1 MQSPLEGQLKHFIHR
16 TLPMRF
22 IDRLCGHWLRQRGF
36 QIVAAPAGQVFAEGI
51 SNPAEYAGPADFS
64 RYFRPWDVQSEL
76 NGWREPKVVDNTML
90 SPIKLYYLRALAA
103 HACGLTGDFLE
114 AGVHNG
120 GSARLLLNVMQEYKS
135 TKRIW
140 LLDTFQGY
148 SKPSPERDGCHVK
161 ERDCGGRPRSY
172 VEQLLQDGGS
182 RVRFVEG
189 AIPGTLT
196 QVQTQELAFS
206 HIDVNLYE
214 PTLTAMEFCL
224 ERTVPGGILVF
235 DDYGWPATYGARMA
249 IDEAC
254 RKFSQSVISVPET
267 SQAFV
272 IKAHS

>member
-1 MQSPLEGQLKHFIHR
+1 
-16 TLPMRF
+16 
-22 IDRLCGHWLRQRGF
+22 
-36 QIVAAPAGQVFAEGI
+36 
-51 SNPAEYAGPADFS
+51 
-64 RYFRPWDVQSEL
+64 
-76 NGWREPKVVDNTML
+76 
-90 SPIKLYYLRALAA
+90 
-103 HACGLTGDFLE
+103 
-114 AGVHNG
+114 
-120 GSARLLLNVMQEYKS
+120 
-135 TKRIW
+135 
-140 LLDTFQGY
+140 
-148 SKPSPERDGCHVK
+148 
-161 ERDCGGRPRSY
+161 
-172 VEQLLQDGGS
+172 LQDGGS
-182 RVRFVEG
+182 CVRFVEG

-214 PTLTAMEFCL
+214 PTLTATEFCL